1 MKKDDQPSFGK
12 TNYKGGSP
20 LALEGSKKSY
30 FQNKKLLENM
40 KVERK
45 VMIFE
50 SDKNKESL
58 LDASQLR
65 D

>member
-1 MKKDDQPSFGK
+1 
-12 TNYKGGSP
+12 
-20 LALEGSKKSY
+20 
-30 FQNKKLLENM
+30 M